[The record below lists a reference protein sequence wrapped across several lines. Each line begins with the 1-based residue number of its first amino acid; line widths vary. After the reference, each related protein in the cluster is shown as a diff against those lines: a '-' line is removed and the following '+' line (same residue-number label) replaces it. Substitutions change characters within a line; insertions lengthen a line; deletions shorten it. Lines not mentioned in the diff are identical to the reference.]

1 MQKWWSQE
9 ACFFWSVVDKPSNST
24 DVCRGR
30 GVELSLDST
39 YGTSTDDLA
48 GHVSEIT
55 SDTRVR
61 TSVPVQN
68 TEPGGTDPPR
78 KANLRPSFIH
88 RRQTC
93 HPSFNPKVK
102 SPSFTSSPRPALRKL
117 QAPSSM
123 NLSLARQQTHWLVKT
138 KTTCYSFTSRNGP
151 RVVSRGD
158 MFLVV

>member
-1 MQKWWSQE
+1 MARSNTQTHPPREQGRTARVIRVTQLPDTRPKCRSGGRKKHV
-9 ACFFWSVVDKPSNST
+9 FLWSVVDKPSNST

-93 HPSFNPKVK
+93 QPSFNPKVK
-102 SPSFTSSPRPALRKL
+102 SPSFTSSPRPALASSKL
-117 QAPSSM
+117 QAP
-123 NLSLARQQTHWLVKT
+123 
-138 KTTCYSFTSRNGP
+138 
-151 RVVSRGD
+151 
-158 MFLVV
+158 